1 LDYQHLRALV
11 FTDQQQILDES
22 NEESEE
28 SVSIENAT
36 EVRFD

>member
-11 FTDQQQILDES
+11 FTDQQQSLDES